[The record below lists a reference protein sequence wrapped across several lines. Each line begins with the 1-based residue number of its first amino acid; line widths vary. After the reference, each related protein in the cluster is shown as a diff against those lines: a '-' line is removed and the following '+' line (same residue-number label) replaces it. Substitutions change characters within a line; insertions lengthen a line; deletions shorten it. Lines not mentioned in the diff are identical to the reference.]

1 MSPMTPSAMT
11 PSSMTPA
18 AAAPSARRRPGRRR
32 VLGQRLGRPRAL
44 EVPTLQVSH
53 GRSSTERRTGSCC
66 AGTSSKGLLGSC
78 RGPTA
83 PSATRRRRCGTRHG
97 SLPTSDLQ
105 SLEPSSTSPRQAGRH
120 RRRCDACRRQAM
132 HANTRKSGTE
142 WSAGDRSHFSTA
154 GDRSHFGTAEDRSH
168 FATAG
173 DRSHFATAGD
183 RSHLTTAEDRS
194 NYMHSG
200 RPLTLRHSGR
210 PLTLRHSGR
219 PLTFHIYIYICVS
232 SFVRNV
238 AIPPRKDTPRH
249 TTMELH
255 CRGNFTPLPSCLSIL
270 SK

>member
-11 PSSMTPA
+11 PSSMTPAA

-154 GDRSHFGTAEDRSH
+154 GDRSHFGTAEDRSNEQRK
-168 FATAG
+168 TA
-173 DRSHFATAGD
+173 
-183 RSHLTTAEDRS
+183 
-194 NYMHSG
+194 YMDSG
-200 RPLTLRHSGR
+200 RPPTRTTDDRAYFFAQRHNTMLEPATPHPTRS
-210 PLTLRHSGR
+210 HSHASPTSR
-219 PLTFHIYIYICVS
+219 LDLLILAVCNAVTQMMPS
-232 SFVRNV
+232 SVRW
-238 AIPPRKDTPRH
+238 
-249 TTMELH
+249 
-255 CRGNFTPLPSCLSIL
+255 
-270 SK
+270 